1 MYIYIICMK
10 YYPFRGYNSNHNLD
24 PLASHRNSGK
34 RKDSYSYTNIYVKK
48 KKNENSKYLSSTN
61 YRYIFISFLQ
71 LINDIQPNIFSIML
85 ICKGRYRKVNLFA
98 ELSS

>member
-1 MYIYIICMK
+1 MK

-48 KKNENSKYLSSTN
+48 KKRMKIANIYQAPAIDT
-61 YRYIFISFLQ
+61 FLFHSY
-71 LINDIQPNIFSIML
+71 N
-85 ICKGRYRKVNLFA
+85 
-98 ELSS
+98 